1 MARNPQA
8 GAVSQRIQSYQIVSR
23 QTFWV
28 CHSSG
33 GKLKSTIF
41 IDYCHGLP
49 QFVHT
54 RLMIRA
60 ATNLSA
66 GIGGLTID

>member
-1 MARNPQA
+1 VDLPYSRADMVALMHGLEIILLGALAAIWWRFPFIQGA
-8 GAVSQRIQSYQIVSR
+8 GA
-23 QTFWV
+23 
-28 CHSSG
+28 G
-33 GKLKSTIF
+33 GGRNQK
-41 IDYCHGLP
+41 